1 MSLRDDA
8 LEMHRENQG
17 KLEITPNVKVTN
29 KQQLSLAYYLAL
41 QNLVKKSMKIQEK
54 YMSTLLKEIQLLL

>member
-29 KQQLSLAYYLAL
+29 KQQLSLAYCLAL

>member
-29 KQQLSLAYYLAL
+29 KQQLSLAYHLAL